1 MTSTQVEWRVPV
13 GADETSAVLDRATT
27 GSASAVFVCAHGA
40 GGHMADRGMQQTAE
54 VMRER
59 GMDVVRFNFLY
70 KEKRINR
77 PDPMPRLQET
87 VAAVVARTR
96 DELAPRRLIV
106 GGRSMG
112 GRAASM
118 LAAKGFEADG
128 LLLLAYPLHPAGK
141 PDQLRDAH
149 LPAIEMPV
157 LCINGT
163 RDALCTRELMERV
176 LERVGPNWE
185 MHWVEGA
192 DHSFHVLKSSGRT
205 DAQVMEEIG
214 DVGERWVSSRMR
226 ERSER
231 VSGSARPSV

>member
-1 MTSTQVEWRVPV
+1 MTAATRTEWRVAV
-13 GADETSAVLDRATT
+13 GADSTSVVVDRATS
-27 GSASAVFVCAHGA
+27 GDASAVFVCAHGA
-40 GGHMADRGMQQTAE
+40 GGNMFDRGMAATAE
-54 VMRER
+54 TMRAR

-70 KEKRINR
+70 KEKKVGR
-77 PDPMPRLQET
+77 PDAMPLLEST
-87 VAAVVARTR
+87 VEAVVGRVR
-96 DELAPRRLIV
+96 DELSPRRLII

-118 LAAKGFEADG
+118 LASRGFEADG

-141 PDQLRDAH
+141 PSQLRDAH
-149 LPAIEMPV
+149 LPSIQMPV

-163 RDALCTRELMERV
+163 RDALCTPALMENV
-176 LERVGPNWE
+176 LQRVGANFQ

-214 DVGERWVSSRMR
+214 DVAERWLA
-226 ERSER
+226 
-231 VSGSARPSV
+231 ARA

>member
-1 MTSTQVEWRVPV
+1 VSAPTRTEWRVQV
-13 GADETSAVLDRATT
+13 GTDETSAVLDRAAR
-27 GSASAVFVCAHGA
+27 GSATAVFVCAHGA
-40 GGHMADRGMQQTAE
+40 GGNMLDRGMQQTAE
-54 VMRER
+54 VLRAR

-70 KEKRINR
+70 KEKRTGR
-77 PDPMPRLQET
+77 PDPMPVLEKT
-87 VAAVVARTR
+87 VTAVVERVR
-96 DELAPRRLIV
+96 EELGPRRLIV

-118 LAAKGFEADG
+118 LASRGFDADG

-149 LPAIEMPV
+149 LPAITMPT
-157 LCINGT
+157 LCVNGT
-163 RDALCTRELMERV
+163 RDALCTRELMEKVLSRV
-176 LERVGPNWE
+176 RDRFR

-214 DVGERWVSSRMR
+214 DVTERWL
-226 ERSER
+226 SELPR
-231 VSGSARPSV
+231 V